1 MKKQSVSCVIG
12 HKSLNIVST
21 YFKLQSTENFST
33 NYKAC
38 HRRILSLVTQKEVA
52 EQNTI
57 DNLFL
62 PHSINNCKATDESM
76 L

>member
-1 MKKQSVSCVIG
+1 LTDI
-12 HKSLNIVST
+12 
-21 YFKLQSTENFST
+21 KLQRTENFST

-57 DNLFL
+57 DSVFF
-62 PHSINNCKATDESM
+62 PHFINNCKANDESM
-76 L
+76 LYVTQNVD

>member
-1 MKKQSVSCVIG
+1 MEKQSVSCAIR
-12 HKSLNIVST
+12 HKFLNIILT
-21 YFKLQSTENFST
+21 DFKLRRTENFGT

-38 HRRILSLVTQKEVA
+38 HRQILSLVTQKEVA

-57 DNLFL
+57 DNVFF